1 MGDSSKCHLSSQG
14 FCSTAASRLSGPR
27 AVLSEPVLG
36 HFMLQK
42 DPLPAR
48 PFLGLSQASGPKV
61 GFPLRVLAAHTA
73 PQRAKQR
80 EGKKENGHFL
90 MLFGLQKP
98 SFLVPLARKT
108 DLYFS
113 CQHHQPAWLSKGSAA
128 LSHSPMIQKEEG
140 TSPHTL
146 QLAFSWS
153 SG

>member
-1 MGDSSKCHLSSQG
+1 MSSQ
-14 FCSTAASRLSGPR
+14 FSRFLLHCCFLSAPR
-27 AVLSEPVLG
+27 AVLSG
-36 HFMLQK
+36 RFMLQE
-42 DPLPAR
+42 DPLPALSS
-48 PFLGLSQASGPKV
+48 LGLSQPSGPKV
-61 GFPLRVLAAHTA
+61 GFLLIVLAAHTA

-80 EGKKENGHFL
+80 EGKKENGHFRT
-90 MLFGLQKP
+90 LFGLQEP

-128 LSHSPMIQKEEG
+128 PSHSPTIQRKEG
-140 TSPHTL
+140 TSPHPL